1 MITILRRLIFYLAAG
16 RIKPL
21 NCHHSFNRFAM
32 GTLHGFKRCDQSTTG
47 GQRMKQIFAAIAILV
62 AGTVFTSAQ
71 EVKVEKKV
79 EERPGV
85 NVQVPVP
92 DVRIEE
98 RKHVEERRHDC
109 DTKTVEKETPHG
121 DTSVTTKR
129 CD

>member
-1 MITILRRLIFYLAAG
+1 
-16 RIKPL
+16 
-21 NCHHSFNRFAM
+21 
-32 GTLHGFKRCDQSTTG
+32 
-47 GQRMKQIFAAIAILV
+47 MKQIFAAIAILV